1 MRGGAFLK
9 VKEGRVGF
17 RPVTHS
23 VFTFASKFL
32 KIRIMETKDYYLKC
46 IFMINKT
53 EDPDFVASWQ
63 KVEEALKRLNE
74 NQVERLF
81 SKKHASLADFHQAL
95 IKELELKAADLES
108 AVASLKE
115 ESKAIMQETL
125 EIKSETKKLRE
136 ERERMSEELLQ
147 KKHELDLLKTTPY
160 PHKESKIE

>member
-1 MRGGAFLK
+1 M
-9 VKEGRVGF
+9 
-17 RPVTHS
+17 
-23 VFTFASKFL
+23 
-32 KIRIMETKDYYLKC
+32 
-46 IFMINKT
+46 MIET

-63 KVEEALKRLNE
+63 KVEEALKCLDE

-95 IKELELKAADLES
+95 TKELELKAAALES
-108 AVASLKE
+108 AVASLKD

-147 KKHELDLLKTTPY
+147 KKRELNQLKTAPY
-160 PHKESKIE
+160 PHERWG